1 MWQYKHF
8 EELSAKDYHQI
19 LNERVKIFVVE
30 QGCAYQEVDDI
41 DLHAIHLIKRQKGVI
56 KAYARI
62 YKQDRKIRIGRVLVP
77 SEYRSE
83 GHGKELLKVAL
94 DYIKCKYPRAEV
106 EIQAEAYLKEFY
118 ESYGFRT
125 TSDLY
130 YDEEIGHYDM
140 ELVKEDSFVYA

>member
-30 QGCAYQEVDDI
+30 QGCAYQEVDNI

-62 YKQDRKIRIGRVLVP
+62 YKQDRKIHIGRVLVP
-77 SEYRSE
+77 AEYRSE
-83 GHGKELLKVAL
+83 GHGKELLKVTL

-125 TSDLY
+125 ISDLY

>member
-30 QGCAYQEVDDI
+30 QGCAYQEVDEI
-41 DLHAIHLIKRQKGVI
+41 DLHAVHLIKRQKGII

-62 YKQDRKIRIGRVLVP
+62 YRQDKKMRIGRVLVP

-83 GHGKELLKVAL
+83 GHGRDLLKVAL
-94 DYIKCKYPRAEV
+94 DYIKCKHPKAEV
-106 EIQAEAYLKEFY
+106 EIQAEAYLKDFY
-118 ESYGFRT
+118 ESFGFKII
-125 TSDLY
+125 SDLY

-140 ELVKEDSFVYA
+140 ELVKEDSIVYA

>member
-1 MWQYKHF
+1 MWQYKQF

-19 LNERVKIFVVE
+19 ITERVKIFVVE
-30 QGCAYQEVDDI
+30 QGCAYQEVDDV
-41 DLHAIHLIKRQKGVI
+41 DLHAIHIIKRQKGII

-62 YKQDRKIRIGRVLVP
+62 YKENKKIRIGRVLVP
-77 SEYRSE
+77 AEYRSE
-83 GHGKELLKVAL
+83 GHGKELLKVVL
-94 DYIKCKYPRAEV
+94 DYINCKYPRAEV

-125 TSDLY
+125 ISDLY

-140 ELVKEDSFVYA
+140 ELVKKDSFVHA